1 MRIFELS
8 SWRGVA
14 SIDNP
19 KGESRSYACMDMT
32 EPKGWGFA
40 PSIMVL
46 LLTIALVACGDDS
59 GTSAKEGDGAP
70 EIPKV
75 ARI

>member
-1 MRIFELS
+1 MEVNEFIMRKFV
-8 SWRGVA
+8 RAMCHPGT
-14 SIDNP
+14 
-19 KGESRSYACMDMT
+19 RSVI
-32 EPKGWGFA
+32 G
-40 PSIMVL
+40 SIMVL